1 MVCNKI
7 TFAFVLVGL
16 ISISCMVASA
26 PSSNT
31 TTPVVTTK
39 APDTSS
45 TTKKGPETSTDPN
58 AKTSTGATTNT
69 GTTTFNNATTEKV
82 TDTTGGAGCP
92 KITYGMLF
100 SFIST
105 ILLLSA

>member
-1 MVCNKI
+1 MGKI

-16 ISISCMVASA
+16 ISISCVASA
-26 PSSNT
+26 PSSNTTTPVDT

-100 SFIST
+100 SFISA
-105 ILLLSA
+105 IL